1 VCQSLENVHIP
12 LTEGIW
18 NVHQDIT
25 KDSTKLDNGGGDE
38 ALKTSKSD
46 STPWSGQDESTTN
59 PLHLGHSSSKAPLK
73 ESSSFIEQNDQST
86 GLSFYSIHSPG
97 TLDVFQ
103 QAGFQLTPYHGALTM
118 DAVDEAPHF
127 LVTPDLWD
135 KQSWLPQ
142 DTNESPIHYSEDSF
156 FHDMVVVPSQTTQM
170 DHTASPHEHKGTAN
184 HENGLNIAVDDHSG
198 LGTHTDN
205 EQLNSAIST
214 STPVARKDTLAES
227 ISAKR
232 KRTGKGKPK
241 ISLISNELPMTYEI
255 HRPSDQ
261 QSEEGLNTNADKV
274 DESSKTPVEVEKDKL
289 GKGKRNRKGKSK
301 IISISSSEQ
310 KSEEGLN
317 TNADK

>member
-1 VCQSLENVHIP
+1 MSTPYNSRVVYLFLIQALILKVCQSLENVHIP

-25 KDSTKLDNGGGDE
+25 KDFTKLDNGGGDE

-46 STPWSGQDESTTN
+46 STPRSGQDESTTN

-103 QAGFQLTPYHGALTM
+103 QAGFQLTPYHGASTM
-118 DAVDEAPHF
+118 NAVDGAAHSSATSE
-127 LVTPDLWD
+127 LWD
-135 KQSWLPQ
+135 KQSWQWQ
-142 DTNESPIHYSEDSF
+142 DTNGFPIHYPEE
-156 FHDMVVVPSQTTQM
+156 VVVPSQTTQM
-170 DHTASPHEHKGTAN
+170 DYTASAHEHKGTAN

-198 LGTHTDN
+198 LGPHTDN

-214 STPVARKDTLAES
+214 STPVARKDPLAE
-227 ISAKR
+227 IITAIRKKIGKR
-232 KRTGKGKPK
+232 KGKPK

-255 HRPSDQ
+255 HGPSDQ
-261 QSEEGLNTNADKV
+261 HSEEGLNTNADKV
-274 DESSKTPVEVEKDKL
+274 DKSSKSKYRVESFFFLMFKPPNL
-289 GKGKRNRKGKSK
+289 
-301 IISISSSEQ
+301 SIH
-310 KSEEGLN
+310 
-317 TNADK
+317 